1 MRFHDLAF
9 SSGSRGCMDDGELLE
24 LLADLQGDG
33 WQDGVLQ
40 CLRSAH
46 TELQS
51 IHAWYCEVPPAAH
64 KQHAAQNCSTHPVSV
79 LLPLSGWLRL
89 CRDARIRLSP
99 QQLQGAF
106 SGDTAQLVELLPQ
119 AGAPGG
125 APFACFLSGL
135 LGLAFWR
142 ANAGRGAETATATS
156 VRGARRLRPLPECIG
171 SALRDFVLPL
181 ARRDTSQRFRARCV
195 WPAAHPARGTLTS
208 GLRRRCGAPFRSA
221 NARRLAQDEEAQVLL
236 RQYRKP
242 LQALFDRLAESGPP
256 EVVGLG
262 LGCRQATDWLEQ
274 SGGIGEYHVQLG
286 GSRSGSAS
294 SQSLSSFLTVHLARQ
309 AFVDSLPLQ
318 LREGGYLGSCF
329 AASRQF
335 QEWLVRR
342 AELKYCAVEQSL
354 AARTHGLLQNV
365 IDGRSTED
373 VLRQVKQT
381 PAVIIFDPR
390 SCTPPPG
397 VSASLLKLFLAIWD
411 QLDMRAISGFSGREQ
426 KVFELLLSH
435 LASLVNTFAYY
446 CGSSFSRTEAEAIG
460 LLELQG
466 WSKFVMDGHVCTKSF
481 SARAAYE
488 VFQRVLDSSGTPHIG
503 LDLAEFVQCLLA
515 CAFQRTNVAR
525 LLLHE
530 KTAHSVFPVDHCL
543 KAFLSSVLPHLRT
556 RNVLDLHLQCAK
568 SAGLQHMLNEK
579 QDAVLQSLTPPNASL
594 EAGLSSRSEAGMSL
608 DAFLTSLEKLGL
620 LRALKIELDLW
631 NPVDDYGLSQGD
643 YSRKVFKSVLTSE
656 DVKQAVV
663 DTVLTF
669 ALIDGTP
676 LPCGKGVASV
686 PLSVA
691 LLLQTMVRLAAA
703 MYSQIPHLELEQRV
717 ATFFGHLLSPE
728 LDAGEAVM
736 RHMSAHSPA
745 RAGSVVSELAG
756 SQGCT
761 GYTARQHAV
770 WLAVWQDVDLSRLPG
785 FPMWERR
792 VFEVLQACW
801 PELRSIFHFYCKR
814 SNRTGLEQP
823 GQMTLPAFLHWAD
836 ECMMRTK
843 LFPQARRGSLTIAS
857 CCGVAPRGTRC
868 LISRPVGHWSARWP
882 EARCFWM
889 ASLRCCGAS
898 QAARLAFR
906 PPRGPRM
913 PSALRPS

>member
-64 KQHAAQNCSTHPVSV
+64 EQHAAQNCSTHPVSV

-294 SQSLSSFLTVHLARQ
+294 SQSLSSFLTVHLATQ
-309 AFVDSLPLQ
+309 AFVDSLP
-318 LREGGYLGSCF
+318 
-329 AASRQF
+329 
-335 QEWLVRR
+335 
-342 AELKYCAVEQSL
+342 
-354 AARTHGLLQNV
+354 
-365 IDGRSTED
+365 
-373 VLRQVKQT
+373 
-381 PAVIIFDPR
+381 
-390 SCTPPPG
+390 
-397 VSASLLKLFLAIWD
+397 
-411 QLDMRAISGFSGREQ
+411 
-426 KVFELLLSH
+426 
-435 LASLVNTFAYY
+435 
-446 CGSSFSRTEAEAIG
+446 
-460 LLELQG
+460 
-466 WSKFVMDGHVCTKSF
+466 
-481 SARAAYE
+481 
-488 VFQRVLDSSGTPHIG
+488 
-503 LDLAEFVQCLLA
+503 
-515 CAFQRTNVAR
+515 
-525 LLLHE
+525 
-530 KTAHSVFPVDHCL
+530 
-543 KAFLSSVLPHLRT
+543 
-556 RNVLDLHLQCAK
+556 
-568 SAGLQHMLNEK
+568 
-579 QDAVLQSLTPPNASL
+579 
-594 EAGLSSRSEAGMSL
+594 
-608 DAFLTSLEKLGL
+608 
-620 LRALKIELDLW
+620 
-631 NPVDDYGLSQGD
+631 
-643 YSRKVFKSVLTSE
+643 
-656 DVKQAVV
+656 
-663 DTVLTF
+663 
-669 ALIDGTP
+669 
-676 LPCGKGVASV
+676 
-686 PLSVA
+686 
-691 LLLQTMVRLAAA
+691 
-703 MYSQIPHLELEQRV
+703 
-717 ATFFGHLLSPE
+717 
-728 LDAGEAVM
+728 
-736 RHMSAHSPA
+736 
-745 RAGSVVSELAG
+745 
-756 SQGCT
+756 
-761 GYTARQHAV
+761 
-770 WLAVWQDVDLSRLPG
+770 
-785 FPMWERR
+785 
-792 VFEVLQACW
+792 
-801 PELRSIFHFYCKR
+801 
-814 SNRTGLEQP
+814 
-823 GQMTLPAFLHWAD
+823 
-836 ECMMRTK
+836 
-843 LFPQARRGSLTIAS
+843 
-857 CCGVAPRGTRC
+857 
-868 LISRPVGHWSARWP
+868 
-882 EARCFWM
+882 
-889 ASLRCCGAS
+889 
-898 QAARLAFR
+898 
-906 PPRGPRM
+906 
-913 PSALRPS
+913 